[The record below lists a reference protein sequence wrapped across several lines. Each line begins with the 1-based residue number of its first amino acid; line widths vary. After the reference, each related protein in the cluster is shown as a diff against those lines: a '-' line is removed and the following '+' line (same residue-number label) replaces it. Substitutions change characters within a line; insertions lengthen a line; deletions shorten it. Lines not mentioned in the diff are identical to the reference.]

1 MKGYVL
7 DPETSVVKEHF
18 AVIYAPKRHR
28 DRFPE
33 NCVEITKSEAEALRL
48 ADTSNKRY
56 PAKVIGPARSSEGLR
71 LYYLV
76 NWLEDQD
83 QK

>member
-18 AVIYAPKRHR
+18 AVIYAPRRHR

-33 NCVEITKSEAEALRL
+33 NCVEIAESEAEARRL
-48 ADTSNKRY
+48 ADISNKRY
-56 PAKVIGPARSSEGLR
+56 AAKVIGPARSSEGLR
-71 LYYLV
+71 LFYLV
-76 NWLEDQD
+76 DWLDD
-83 QK
+83 QKQE